1 MRIYS
6 FLLCLFLSNALFG
19 QTYQREYDIP
29 VIQNSITL
37 ANPWAGGLNSCQ
49 VSRIDVNLDGK
60 KDLFVFDRI
69 GSRISIYLNMDDT
82 PGVMNYQYTREYNHL
97 FPTNLRNWVL
107 LRDMNC
113 DGKEDICGNTGS
125 GFRIYW
131 NLSDTQ
137 LEFSAPTTTV
147 QAYYDFGSN
156 PFTNTVYCIAP
167 DIPAIHD
174 YDGDGDMD
182 FYSWNEY
189 STSLYFYKNMAVE
202 NGDCTTPNFICRN
215 RCYGQF
221 GESSESF
228 SLAIGDAFTCDFNV
242 VDPRAESAGPM
253 RHTGGTLLAIDL
265 DQDGMRDIII
275 GDVTENYLAAL
286 MIDESASTIDST
298 TFVHYDFPATFQNT
312 IPATLRTFPAPFYED
327 VNNDGVGD
335 LLVGV
340 NTFTDGE
347 DRQSLLLYINNG
359 QDDLPDFSFVQNDFL
374 QEGQI
379 DLGIS
384 AYPVVFDVD
393 QDGLKDLLLPNRKF
407 FEFGNNF
414 TSRIWYYRNTG
425 TAASPQF
432 TLANDNWMNIPLL
445 EWQNV
450 YPTFGDLDG
459 DGDDDMIIGN
469 LEGELYYFSNTA
481 PIGDPANFV
490 MAFSPIADDDGN
502 LLDVGQSVTPQI
514 IDMDDDGLNDLVIG
528 ELNGNINYYKNTGT
542 LSSYEFTHMADT
554 LGGVVATSL
563 LGIQGKSVPFFFRN
577 SNNELELLLGTET
590 GQINHYNNISGNLNG
605 TFNLV
610 TEDYENI
617 NEGERSAVFLA
628 DLNNDELKDLLVGN
642 VGGGLGI
649 YLHTPTDLAE
659 INLKDHLKIYPN
671 PAHGYFRVEMPENTP
686 LPAQVDLFDCTGR
699 LIAQHTITTKQ
710 AMVPCDELAAGTY
723 IVRLKSGQ
731 FSASAPLLV
740 K

>member
-1 MRIYS
+1 MKS
-6 FLLCLFLSNALFG
+6 LATLSLFFLSLSLFA
-19 QTYQREYDIP
+19 QNYNRQYEIP
-29 VIQNSITL
+29 VIQDGEAL
-37 ANPWAGGLNSCQ
+37 ENPWAGGMNSCQ
-49 VSRIDVNLDGK
+49 ISRIDVNLDGR

-82 PGVMNYQYTREYNHL
+82 PGAMNYKYTRAYNYK

-131 NLSDTQ
+131 NISETE
-137 LEFSAPTTTV
+137 LEFSDPTGTV

-167 DIPAIHD
+167 DVPAIHD

-202 NGDCTTPNFICRN
+202 NGDCTTPDFVCRN

-221 GESSESF
+221 GEGSESF
-228 SLAIGDAFTCDFNV
+228 ALSLGQAFICDFNIV
-242 VDPRAESAGPM
+242 NPREETSGPM

-265 DQDGMRDIII
+265 DQDNLRDVII
-275 GDVTENYLAAL
+275 GDVTENYLAAV
-286 MIDESASTIDST
+286 MIDESVSGVDSA
-298 TFVHYDFPATFQNT
+298 TFYHSDFPAAFQNT

-327 VNNDGVGD
+327 VNNDGIGD
-335 LLVGV
+335 LIVGV

-347 DRQSLLLYINNG
+347 DRRSFLLFLNEG
-359 QDDLPDFSFVQNDFL
+359 QDDLPEFNYIQDNFL

-379 DLGIS
+379 DLGLS
-384 AYPVVFDVD
+384 AYPVVFDVNS
-393 QDGLKDLLLPNRKF
+393 DGLKDLLISNRKY

-414 TSRIWYYRNTG
+414 TSKIWYYRNTG
-425 TAASPQF
+425 SAASPQF
-432 TLANDNWMNIPLL
+432 TLQEDNWMNIPAL
-445 EWQNV
+445 EWQSV
-450 YPTFGDLDG
+450 YPAFGDLDG
-459 DGDDDMIIGN
+459 DGDDDMVIGN
-469 LEGELYYFSNTA
+469 LEGELHYFQNVAASGA
-481 PIGDPANFV
+481 PANFI
-490 MAFSPIADDDGN
+490 MAPNPITVAQGT
-502 LLDVGQSVTPQI
+502 LLDVGQNVTPQI
-514 IDMDDDGLNDLVIG
+514 VDLDDDGLNDLAIG
-528 ELNGNINYYKNTGT
+528 ELNGNVNFYRNTGT
-542 LSSYEFTHMADT
+542 TASFEFTHIADT

-563 LGIQGKSVPFFFRN
+563 LGIQGKCVPFFFKN
-577 SNNELELLLGTET
+577 SNDEWELLLGTET

-610 TEDYENI
+610 TADFEGI
-617 NEGERSAVFLA
+617 REGERSAPFMS
-628 DLNNDELKDLLVGN
+628 DLNDDGLNDLLVGN

-649 YLHTPTDLAE
+649 YYHMPVDVTEVNPNE
-659 INLKDHLKIYPN
+659 HLKIYPN
-671 PAHGYFRVEMPENTP
+671 PAHGFFRLEMTSQFP
-686 LPAQVDLFDCTGR
+686 LPATVEVLDCTGR
-699 LIAQHTITTKQ
+699 LVMQHMVTTRQ
-710 AMVPCDELAAGTY
+710 LSVPCDKLDAGTY
-723 IVRLKSGQ
+723 LIRMSSGT
-731 FSASAPLLV
+731 AIATAPLIL